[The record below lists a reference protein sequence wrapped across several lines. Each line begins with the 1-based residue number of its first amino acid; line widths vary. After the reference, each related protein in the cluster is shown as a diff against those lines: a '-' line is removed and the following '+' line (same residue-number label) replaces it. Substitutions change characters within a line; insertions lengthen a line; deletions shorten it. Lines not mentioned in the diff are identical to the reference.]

1 MEKQQIV
8 QSILKAVETEV
19 TEWVNIEQSIKDP
32 MVYEQDLLERALR
45 IGKVMLEHNG
55 GKISKDRNQK
65 KRF

>member
-1 MEKQQIV
+1 MEKQQVV

>member
-55 GKISKDRNQK
+55 GKTSKDRNQK